1 MKVTLLAPTELL
13 HGMLPK
19 CHIQV
24 FTHSSVWLKESPMS
38 GGLLCVYRSSIF
50 EGSLKNGGMN
60 SGLQCALQEYS
71 VIKWLLNVSALKI
84 LI

>member
-1 MKVTLLAPTELL
+1 
-13 HGMLPK
+13 
-19 CHIQV
+19 
-24 FTHSSVWLKESPMS
+24 MS